1 MGYPKNLSTCVKLQ
15 MFTQIKRCLMEQ
27 VFIRPYSIHV
37 RVKSAAAF
45 NDDAPQYQLQLRHDD
60 EQQQDSA
67 GRTKTNPERL
77 DMSATG

>member
-1 MGYPKNLSTCVKLQ
+1 
-15 MFTQIKRCLMEQ
+15 MFNGAETDIILYSP
-27 VFIRPYSIHV
+27 RPYSIHV